1 MMRRF
6 VETIKVMD
14 GVPMNLT
21 YHQARLER
29 TFRHFF
35 VEVPPPPLEEFLSS
49 APGFGLCKARVVYG
63 RMGVEEVQ
71 YAPYALREIR
81 TLRIVRDDKIDYS
94 FKSADRTELNRLA
107 AQKGE
112 CDEII
117 IVKNGLVTDTSFSNI
132 AVFDGK
138 RWITPRHPLLMGV
151 KRASLL
157 EKSIL
162 QEADITLGDLMKA
175 RKVSLVNAM
184 LELGE
189 LEVAIENI
197 RL

>member
-1 MMRRF
+1 MTQCF

-14 GVPMNLT
+14 GVPMNLS

-35 VEVPPPPLEEFLSS
+35 VEVPPPSLEAFLSS
-49 APGFGLCKARVVYG
+49 APTFGLCKARVVYG
-63 RMGVEEVQ
+63 SQGIKEVQ

-81 TLRIVRDDKIDYS
+81 TLRIVRDNKIDYS
-94 FKSADRTELNRLA
+94 FKSTDRTGLNRLA
-107 AQKGE
+107 AQKEE

-117 IVKNGLVTDTSFSNI
+117 ILRNGLVTDTSFSNI

-138 RWITPRHPLLMGV
+138 RWITPRRPLLMGV
-151 KRASLL
+151 KRACLL

-162 QEADITLGDLMKA
+162 QEADITLEDLMKA
-175 RKVSLVNAM
+175 RKVSLINAM
-184 LELGE
+184 MELGE
-189 LEVAIENI
+189 LEVAVENI